1 MIERLRLVNFKSFA
15 DVTIPFGPL
24 TLLVGANAAGKS
36 NIADALRFLKG
47 VGLGY
52 RFSDIVSERFGR
64 SGVVEWHGIRGGMR
78 EVPRFGQ
85 HKVQFECRIP
95 AAGVPGESVTHAIT
109 LDFSDERN
117 GPQLVSETLSGH
129 RPDGD
134 ENIEIVDIDWR
145 VGWDDLGYREYKGS
159 VDRAAVVQPAA
170 RRLSIDEQEMTDS
183 YIAVLQSIRFLDLD
197 PRAMRRESHIS
208 NTVLGDHGEN
218 LSSVLNALCE
228 DPQRRAILLD
238 WLQALTPLDVTDFA
252 FEEAFGGKVMVFLV
266 EANGNR
272 TSADSASDGTLRF
285 LAMVAALLSA
295 DSGRV
300 YVFEDLDAGM
310 HPSRLHLL
318 LDLIERACKSHGVQ
332 VIATTHNPLL
342 LGYLSDEARQSAL
355 LVHRSPERGDSQV
368 VRIMDLPD
376 IERVLGNE
384 KTLGD
389 LMMSGWIDDIAYFT
403 AAEDASEA

>member
-1 MIERLRLVNFKSFA
+1 MIERLRLINFKSFA
-15 DVTIPFGPL
+15 DVSIPFGPL

-52 RFSDIVSERFGR
+52 RFSDIISDRYGR
-64 SGVVEWHGIRGGMR
+64 GGVVEWHGIRGGMR
-78 EVPRFGQ
+78 EMPRYGQ
-85 HKVQFECRIP
+85 HQVRFECQVVTGVDDKGSH
-95 AAGVPGESVTHAIT
+95 AAQLIHDISI
-109 LDFSDERN
+109 DFEDERA
-117 GPQLVSETLSGH
+117 GPQLMNEALRGEWHGKHEDAESDRIPEIMNRGALDEFLAYDGADPH
-129 RPDGD
+129 RQMA
-134 ENIEIVDIDWR
+134 EA
-145 VGWDDLGYREYKGS
+145 Y
-159 VDRAAVVQPAA
+159 A
-170 RRLSIDEQEMTDS
+170 
-183 YIAVLQSIRFLDLD
+183 AVLQSIRFLDLD

-208 NTVLGDHGEN
+208 HTVLGDHGEN
-218 LSSVLNALCE
+218 LSSVLHALCE

-238 WLQALTPLDVTDFA
+238 WLGALTPLDVTDFA

-342 LGYLSDEARQSAL
+342 LGFLSDEARQAAL